1 MIKKLVRHRS
11 RGVTLIELMI
21 TVAIIGI
28 LATVSY
34 PAYTSYV
41 QRGYRGDAQAQMM
54 DIANRQ
60 QQFLMNSRAYASKD
74 TLESSGYALPST
86 LSGRYTYSIDVTSS
100 PPGYTITFTATG
112 GQASDG
118 NLTLSSTGARTG
130 KW

>member
-1 MIKKLVRHRS
+1 MIKRSIGHRS
-11 RGVTLIELMI
+11 PGFTLIELMI

-60 QQFLMNSRAYASKD
+60 QQFLMNTRAYADKL
-74 TLESSGYALPST
+74 TLESSGYALPSS
-86 LSGRYTYSIDVTSS
+86 LSGRYTYTIDVTSS
-100 PPGYTITFTATG
+100 PPGYTITFRATG

-118 NLTLSSTGARTG
+118 DLTLSSTGARTG